1 MLPTL
6 CAILA
11 APQQHSSILL
21 DGCLELATLA
31 LAPSPPDAARSI
43 HAAATPAVLQV
54 GGGALP
60 TRNSLRS
67 CCVWKLGGPPSL
79 VPRSALCRSLR
90 GQGHRCIAYTSLFH
104 LLPRSPTRVPP
115 PPPFVLSSSSSCTT
129 TTPRCCAQP
138 PPTCAH
144 CCRWGGGVGGD
155 GGGGGARCHA
165 AACVQ
170 GSRRGQLCGGS
181 SRQLSSGLLR
191 TTRCPPAPPAP
202 CPRAQVGGAD
212 ALAWPGVPDFLGA
225 LLGALQRL
233 LQPGLEDRACSLA
246 GALILELLRHAGQHL
261 VGGRG
266 LRMDAARRGRG
277 WGGSA
282 RALRRCP

>member
-115 PPPFVLSSSSSCTT
+115 PPPPVRPFLQLILHHDDAEVLRSAT
-129 TTPRCCAQP
+129 AY
-138 PPTCAH
+138 
-144 CCRWGGGVGGD
+144 
-155 GGGGGARCHA
+155 
-165 AACVQ
+165 
-170 GSRRGQLCGGS
+170 
-181 SRQLSSGLLR
+181 LR
-191 TTRCPPAPPAP
+191 TLL
-202 CPRAQVGGAD
+202 QVGGGC
-212 ALAWPGVPDFLGA
+212 W
-225 LLGALQRL
+225 
-233 LQPGLEDRACSLA
+233 
-246 GALILELLRHAGQHL
+246 
-261 VGGRG
+261 GGRG
-266 LRMDAARRGRG
+266 GGRG
-277 WGGSA
+277 ALPCSGMRPRKQAGAALWGV
-282 RALRRCP
+282 